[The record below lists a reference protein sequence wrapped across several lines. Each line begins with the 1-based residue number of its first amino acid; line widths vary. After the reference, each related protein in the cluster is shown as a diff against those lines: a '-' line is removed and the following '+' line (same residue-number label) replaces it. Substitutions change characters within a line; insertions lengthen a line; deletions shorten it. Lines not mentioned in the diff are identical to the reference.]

1 MAGTP
6 LPSLLGHRT
15 QHQESGGLTTCPGLR
30 PLLAPSAV
38 LTLERRTHLS
48 EGVFP
53 APLPP
58 PSAFP
63 HLLLCCLSSYLVS
76 HG

>member
-1 MAGTP
+1 MAGP
-6 LPSLLGHRT
+6 RLPSLLGHQT

-30 PLLAPSAV
+30 PLPAPSAV
-38 LTLERRTHLS
+38 LALERRAHLS
-48 EGVFP
+48 ESVFP
-53 APLPP
+53 ALLPP